1 MGKIQLT
8 EGQYERLKKR
18 LINEVGYYNNWID
31 VDFINGTLTLNDYL
45 DCERKGGGSEL
56 RMYKNTKFTKKPG
69 SNELVANTNSSD
81 LVGDYVGDVEEE
93 LGKATIRYS
102 CNSKTLSI
110 DGRSAKFW
118 GEDWAEN
125 VQQGFDDLCAQQIA
139 ASAVGTAVATAV
151 QKIDVNSFNSL
162 LDKISKIDP
171 TFKMKAS
178 DVQNDGSFMIVN
190 SSDPKKRIYVFQNPI
205 QSKAKKGY
213 IFINFLDETNTPKT
227 TYYTIDGIGAYKGQ
241 ELDKYMVKDQNGN
254 VVSLSTVFGSAKPT
268 GGKSTSQKIYSK
280 PKPKVTSK
288 AADYLD

>member
-139 ASAVGTAVATAV
+139 APAVGTAVATAV
-151 QKIDVNSFNSL
+151 QKIDNNSFNSL
-162 LDKISKIDP
+162 LDKLTKIDP

-178 DVQNDGSFMIVN
+178 SLNDGNFMITN
-190 SSDPKKRIYVFQNPI
+190 NDSKNKFYVFQAPI
-205 QSKAKKGY
+205 TSKSGLGSY
-213 IFINFLDETNTPKT
+213 FINIYDPGATKPRN
-227 TYYTIDGIGAYKGQ
+227 TYYIIDGVGAYKGQ
-241 ELDKYMVKDQNGN
+241 ELDKYMVKTSNNDI
-254 VVSLSTVFGSAKPT
+254 VSLSTVFGSSKPT